1 MLTIPC
7 QSAKIDSVTAKGDSK
22 RDRTTFLFD
31 PDEIKAADEPSRDG
45 PRLVWMIVS
54 LLRNREFAFD
64 RYAAMF
70 VVGDRTFKRDVKKLR
85 ELGAEY
91 GFTLRSP
98 TRGRVVLE
106 RFDGERTLRP
116 GDAPEAAVADTLQ
129 AVVEALGDVIGRQ
142 LAGHVDLAGASIDRF
157 LRIATPRL
165 RSQSAVAEAYAALR
179 EAWAESA
186 RVRFKYPE
194 RNGAAS
200 SERTVEPYLTT
211 YVAGRYYLIGFDVRP
226 RTGGWRQYALD
237 RITGPI
243 RRAGTFARRTVPPAY
258 RGEDAIGLFKTR
270 PAIDVTIAL
279 SATIAEAVIGRE
291 WQRSQRSVR
300 EPDGTATLTLAVYDL
315 AEAVRWT
322 LGFGA
327 EARILAPPEAIVLA
341 RNLALDVAHLY
352 AASDERSQLA

>member
-1 MLTIPC
+1 VK
-7 QSAKIDSVTAKGDSK
+7 ASK
-22 RDRTTFLFD
+22 RERAAFLFD
-31 PDEIKAADEPSRDG
+31 PAEIKAADEPARDG

-85 ELGAEY
+85 ELGKSY
-91 GFTLRSP
+91 GFALKTQK
-98 TRGRVVLE
+98 GARVVLE
-106 RFDGERTLRP
+106 SFD
-116 GDAPEAAVADTLQ
+116 DAGAAPDALPEPAVAETLQ
-129 AVVEALGDVIGRQ
+129 AVVDALGDVIGRQ
-142 LAGHVDLAGASIDRF
+142 LAGHVALAGGSVDRF

-165 RSQSAVAEAYAALR
+165 RSQSAVADAYVELR
-179 EAWAESA
+179 KAWADRA
-186 RVRFKYPE
+186 RVRFRYPARSGTVTLE
-194 RNGAAS
+194 RI
-200 SERTVEPYLTT
+200 VEPYLTT

-226 RTGGWRQYALD
+226 RSGGWRQYALD

-243 RRAGTFARRTVPPAY
+243 RRAGTFSRRPIPPAY

-279 SATIAEAVIGRE
+279 SPKIADAVIGRE

-300 EPDGTATLTLAVYDL
+300 EPDGAATLTLAVYDL

-327 EARILAPPEAIVLA
+327 EARIVAPPEAVALA
-341 RNLALDVAHLY
+341 RMVALDIAAGY
-352 AASDERSQLA
+352 AASDEQSRLA

>member
-1 MLTIPC
+1 VKA
-7 QSAKIDSVTAKGDSK
+7 SGEAK
-22 RDRTTFLFD
+22 RDQATFMFD

-54 LLRNREFAFD
+54 LLRDREFAFD

-85 ELGAEY
+85 ELGEAY
-91 GFTLRSP
+91 GFTLTSHKG
-98 TRGRVVLE
+98 GRVVLE
-106 RFDGERTLRP
+106 HFDADRAGRAGTAHRLSA
-116 GDAPEAAVADTLQ
+116 APESAVAETLQ
-129 AVVEALGDVIGRQ
+129 AVVDALGDVIGRQ
-142 LAGHVDLAGASIDRF
+142 LAGHVDLTGASIDRF

-165 RSQSAVAEAYAALR
+165 RAQTAVADVYAALR
-179 EAWAESA
+179 EAWTDRA
-186 RVRFKYPE
+186 RVRFRYPS
-194 RNGAAS
+194 RDGRAS
-200 SERTVEPYLTT
+200 HDRVVEPYLTT
-211 YVAGRYYLIGFDVRP
+211 YVAGRYYLVGFDVRP
-226 RTGGWRQYALD
+226 RSGGWRQFALD
-237 RITGPI
+237 RIIGPI
-243 RRAGTFARRTVPPAY
+243 RRAGSFARRTVPAAY

-291 WQRSQRSVR
+291 WQRAQRAVR

-327 EARILAPPEAIVLA
+327 EARIVAPPEAVVLA
-341 RNLALDVAHLY
+341 RNLALEVAALY
-352 AASDERSQLA
+352 APSDVESRLA